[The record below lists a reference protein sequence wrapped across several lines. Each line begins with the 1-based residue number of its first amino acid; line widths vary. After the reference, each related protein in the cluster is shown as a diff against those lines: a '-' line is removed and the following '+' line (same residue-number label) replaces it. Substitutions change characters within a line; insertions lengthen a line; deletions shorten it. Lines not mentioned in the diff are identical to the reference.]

1 MIFASSEYIIS
12 SEQVTHTLF
21 DSALIM
27 YLLLWYSFKYI
38 NVFFIVTVL
47 SEPTADMSA
56 ENSTRKSCV
65 SKGAEADNYNLQMAK
80 HDRKGI
86 PDQTPHNLLSKYKP
100 KFS

>member
-1 MIFASSEYIIS
+1 
-12 SEQVTHTLF
+12 
-21 DSALIM
+21 
-27 YLLLWYSFKYI
+27 
-38 NVFFIVTVL
+38 
-47 SEPTADMSA
+47 MSA